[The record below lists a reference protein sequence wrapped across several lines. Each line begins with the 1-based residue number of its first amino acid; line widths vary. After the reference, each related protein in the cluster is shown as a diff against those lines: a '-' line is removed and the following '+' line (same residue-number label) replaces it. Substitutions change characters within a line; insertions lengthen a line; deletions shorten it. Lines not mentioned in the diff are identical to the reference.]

1 MWPRKAA
8 GAFGKLLP
16 RELCAIGMGLRMEV
30 QSKVFEEHFQE
41 RIAIAS

>member
-30 QSKVFEEHFQE
+30 QSNVFEKYFLE